1 MFVHFALCDIMVVNF
16 LNYDTYAC
24 DDTAKSIEIDKTASK
39 IYTVHTYKN
48 TGLCVVG
55 LFVRIGLCVVGFFVF
70 VGFAW

>member
-1 MFVHFALCDIMVVNF
+1 MKNVCSFCFMRHYGCYDI
-16 LNYDTYAC
+16 
-24 DDTAKSIEIDKTASK
+24 AKSIEIDKTASK